1 MMVHVMRTIE
11 EPTPYGPE
19 TTYPTAED
27 ALKDRI
33 IANFRETMMA
43 LKCIGSERMVKLGVS
58 MTQAHVLSMLQRHG
72 DVPMSRLADLIDVSL
87 SNATGLIDR
96 MEERGYVERVR
107 VPDDRRVVIVRMTD
121 TGRRLMD
128 DMELLRENTFRQVL
142 DRLAPDQLTGVD
154 QATADLRDAIN
165 GETDPASRLL

>member
-1 MMVHVMRTIE
+1 MRTIE
-11 EPTPYGPE
+11 EPAPYGTE

-33 IANFRETMMA
+33 IASLREMMVA
-43 LKCIGSERMVKLGVS
+43 LKCIGSERMIKLGVS
-58 MTQAHVLSMLQRHG
+58 MTQVHVLSMLQRHG

-96 MEERGYVERVR
+96 MEERGYVQRVR

-121 TGRRLMD
+121 EGRRVMD
-128 DMELLRENTFRQVL
+128 DMESLREHAFRAVL
-142 DRLAPDQLTGVD
+142 DRLSMEQLGGID
-154 QATADLRDAIN
+154 QATADLRAAI
-165 GETDPASRLL
+165 TVDPDPPTRLL